1 MDMPPPSG
9 RLRSSLPTLVI
20 LALASLAFANAA
32 VYISYA
38 SNPFVISDG
47 WYFVDAFLQKYYN
60 GGVTLTDLYM
70 KRSADDHAQPIH
82 KLLLIWNADTFSL
95 DFVIESYMGLAIAA
109 VAWLLML
116 FVVRQDNRE
125 HGTGA
130 WWMLLPMV
138 AAAASLVSLSGGMA
152 FNWSLVTLSYLGPL
166 SMVMLA
172 MAAWQ
177 AAERNRW
184 LPILVIAPL
193 VLFTMDGTALI
204 CAISATC
211 ALALRELKLRGKS
224 WRSTSA
230 ALVVIVVAAIGY
242 RLASHYYLHTY
253 IASTHAGPS
262 TVHTLLA
269 FGPEQLLKMVLSI
282 AALSVSD
289 RPLLQHV
296 FPRKAELLHL
306 LLGAAVVVAHGWFWW
321 RAVRDRWNQSQFIA
335 VTLMLFCYGAA
346 AGIVLTRVPVFG
358 PGYVSQQRYLLMY
371 QLGTVALA
379 LMAAGADWR
388 TWQLPQRGIVALVLA
403 GVVMLQFPLT
413 YATWREAPYV
423 QAWGNTIGRQIILL
437 GHDPAAQLARCEP
450 MLTVCKAS
458 RAERVRSIELLRTH
472 HLNAFSNRVLNRH
485 SMQSLKAD
493 PGPAELVP
501 AP

>member
-1 MDMPPPSG
+1 MSMPTPSG
-9 RLRSSLPTLVI
+9 RLRASLPTLVI
-20 LALASLAFANAA
+20 LALASFAFANAA

-38 SNPFVISDG
+38 SNPFVVSDG

-95 DFVIESYMGLAIAA
+95 DFVVESYIGLAIAA
-109 VAWLLML
+109 LAWLLML
-116 FVVRQDNRE
+116 FVVRQDNRD
-125 HGTGA
+125 HGNGA
-130 WWMLLPMV
+130 WWMLLPLV

-166 SMVMLA
+166 SMILLA
-172 MAAWQ
+172 IAAWQ
-177 AAERNRW
+177 AVERHRW
-184 LPILVIAPL
+184 LPILLIAPV

-211 ALALRELKLRGKS
+211 ALALREIKLRGES
-224 WRSTSA
+224 WRRTSA

-253 IASTHAGPS
+253 IAARHGGPS
-262 TVHTLLA
+262 ALHALMG
-269 FGPEQLLKMVLSI
+269 FGPGELLKMALSI

-289 RPLLQHV
+289 RPLLQLV
-296 FPRKAELLHL
+296 FPRKAELVHQ
-306 LLGAAVVVAHGWFWW
+306 LLGVAVVVAHGWFWW
-321 RAVRDRWNQSQFIA
+321 RALRDRWNQSQFLA
-335 VTLMLFCYGAA
+335 VTLMLFCYGAV
-346 AGIVLTRVPVFG
+346 AGIVLTRVTEFG
-358 PGYVSQQRYLLMY
+358 PAYASQQRYLLMY

-379 LMAAGADWR
+379 LMAAGSDWR
-388 TWQLPQRGIVALVLA
+388 KWQLPQRGIVSLVLA
-403 GVVMLQFPLT
+403 GVVLLQVPLT

-423 QAWGNTIGRQIILL
+423 QAWGNTVGRQMILL
-437 GHDPAAQLARCEP
+437 GHDPAATLARCEP

-472 HLNAFSNRVLNRH
+472 RLNAFSNRVLNRH
-485 SMQSLKAD
+485 SMQALKAD
-493 PGPAELVP
+493 PGPPELVP